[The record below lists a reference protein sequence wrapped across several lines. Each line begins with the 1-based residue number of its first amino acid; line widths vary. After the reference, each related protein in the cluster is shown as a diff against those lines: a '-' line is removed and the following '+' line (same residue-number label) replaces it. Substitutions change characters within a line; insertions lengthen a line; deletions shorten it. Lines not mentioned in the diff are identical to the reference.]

1 MVKESNKIKMEI
13 FIRVNGLMV
22 KNKDKV
28 QNNGK
33 IKMYILVI
41 GMIINKMEQ
50 ESF

>member
-1 MVKESNKIKMEI
+1 MICQMVKESNKIKMEI

-41 GMIINKMEQ
+41 GMIINKME
-50 ESF
+50 